1 METLEEKEQGWEQG
15 RARAYAVL
23 AVVGAAWLVGLAMDW
38 YLRFAWFHWQQRL
51 VFRPASVR
59 TMAQPPDLYV
69 TNWLPER
76 RGGDLTKLVGIPSF
90 AERFEQVR
98 PAGRQIV
105 DGAGFRNL
113 PAPADLAH
121 PIVVVG
127 DSFMA
132 AGEPM
137 TNMFALRLAGLSGL
151 PVYNRAM
158 AGVGPFLSL
167 VRFVDSDRF
176 KNRRPRIMVWGFI
189 EREAIRHGF
198 SGMVYQLDI
207 RDRGVKPAEHYELS
221 ATTARV
227 AWPELSPQTLR
238 QSLPDTSALA
248 QFSYRLWNRLR
259 YAVFGIITPD
269 VYLSSGE
276 VERHRLL
283 FLRRKMK
290 VFAVDTPEL
299 NLADVTDAVRY
310 TSEFLARRGVRLVVV
325 LIPDKESVYPE
336 LIPPHEKQAP
346 ALPLSSLNDLEEH
359 IRAAGV
365 PVVNLLPSFR
375 ARAQRGELLYWPDDT
390 HWNERGIRLAAEQ
403 TWKVVAEWLP
413 KNEANLSQPLNPEP

>member
-1 METLEEKEQGWEQG
+1 MDSLDEKERSWSQG

-23 AVVGAAWLVGLAMDW
+23 AVVGAVWMIGLVMDW
-38 YLRFAWFHWQQRL
+38 YLRFAWFRWQQRL
-51 VFRPASVR
+51 VFRPTSVR

-76 RGGDLTKLVGIPSF
+76 RGGDLTRLVGLQSF
-90 AERFEQVR
+90 SERFEQVR
-98 PAGRQIV
+98 PAGQQIV

-113 PAPADLAH
+113 PAPPDLAH

-137 TNMFALRLAGLSGL
+137 TNMFPLRLAELSGL

-189 EREAIRHGF
+189 EREAVRHGF

-207 RDRGVKPAEHYELS
+207 RDRGVKPAEQYELS
-221 ATTARV
+221 ATATRV
-227 AWPELSPQTLR
+227 VWPELAPQTLK
-238 QSLPDTSALA
+238 QSLPDTSVLA
-248 QFSYRLWNRLR
+248 QFSYRLWSRLR
-259 YAVFGIITPD
+259 YALFGMITPD
-269 VYLSSGE
+269 VYVSSGE
-276 VERHRLL
+276 VEGHRLL

-290 VFAVDTPEL
+290 VYAVDTQEL

-325 LIPDKESVYPE
+325 LIPDKESVYRE
-336 LIPPHEKQAP
+336 LMPAHEQQAP
-346 ALPLSSLNDLEEH
+346 ALPLSSLDDLETH
-359 IRAAGV
+359 IRAEGV
-365 PVVNLLPSFR
+365 PVVNLLPTFR
-375 ARAQRGELLYWPDDT
+375 ERAKRGELLYWADDT
-390 HWNERGIRLAAEQ
+390 HWNERGIQLAAEE
-403 TWKVVAEWLP
+403 TWKVVADLLHENEGKLP
-413 KNEANLSQPLNPEP
+413 P